1 MKKWFIVLA
10 IFVGLVTALSTIVGK
25 YNELNR
31 KYEVAAANIKA
42 YDMQLSDSNEKN
54 IALQLTVDQLNS
66 FQDSIVREL
75 KDTKDKL
82 KIKDKRLKSLQYVK
96 SEFTRTD
103 TIIMNDTIFKEPS
116 FKLEP
121 LLGVEWYNVRIGF
134 EHPSKVA
141 VTPHFKS
148 EKHIVVSTKKETV
161 NPSKK
166 FWLFRLFQKKHLVLK
181 VDVIEKNPYVEGET
195 SKYIEVNK

>member
-75 KDTKDKL
+75 KDTKDH
-82 KIKDKRLKSLQYVK
+82 
-96 SEFTRTD
+96 D
-103 TIIMNDTIFKEPS
+103 TNAP
-116 FKLEP
+116 
-121 LLGVEWYNVRIGF
+121 
-134 EHPSKVA
+134 
-141 VTPHFKS
+141 
-148 EKHIVVSTKKETV
+148 KH
-161 NPSKK
+161 
-166 FWLFRLFQKKHLVLK
+166 
-181 VDVIEKNPYVEGET
+181 
-195 SKYIEVNK
+195 

>member
-54 IALQLTVDQLNS
+54 IALQLTVDQLNN

-75 KDTKDKL
+75 KDTKDQL
-82 KIKDKRLKSLQYVK
+82 KIKDKRLQSLQYVK

-116 FKLEP
+116 FKLDT
-121 LLGVEWYNVRIGF
+121 LLGDEWYNVRLGF
-134 EHPSKVA
+134 EYPSV
-141 VTPHFKS
+141 VVVIPHFKS

-161 NPSKK
+161 NPPKK